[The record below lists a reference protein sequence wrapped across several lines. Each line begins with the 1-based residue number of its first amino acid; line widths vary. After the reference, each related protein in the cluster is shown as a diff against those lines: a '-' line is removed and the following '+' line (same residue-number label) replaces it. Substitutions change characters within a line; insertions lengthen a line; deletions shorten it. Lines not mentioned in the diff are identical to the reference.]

1 MENSTA
7 RQSTE
12 RRAHSEERS
21 ECESE
26 LSKLNTRQERGASG
40 GGGGGG
46 RARAVEAAYHV
57 LDMKSL
63 APASTCSVSTKGFH
77 GMQIVHRYGPCSP
90 LGQENSPPDSRQILI
105 KDQARVRSMNSL
117 TSNSKYAT
125 NGEGIVTADSFPPQA
140 MTLFGRDIGA
150 GNYVVKAGFGTPKRD
165 FNLIFD
171 TGSDLTWLRCGSNGY
186 QPSES
191 STSTNAT
198 CNSGPTCNFNVDY
211 GDHSSASGY
220 FIRDYLT
227 LKLSDMYSDAFSNF
241 YFGCGLQISPGFGS
255 ADGLLGVGQSGNLSI
270 ISQTDQMY
278 AKVFCYCLP
287 ESDSSAGFLLFGFD
301 AQRTCKTKTTT
312 PLSRDLNRP
321 AYYFVNL
328 IGITIGDQR
337 LGISSKTIMDSGTVI
352 TRLPSPVYSALRS
365 EFMKFMSKYPRAK
378 PTTQQQDQ
386 LLDTCYDLEG
396 YGNVTLP
403 NMVLQFPKFQV
414 NLDPSAV
421 IWKERESDSQ
431 VCLAFAGNDD
441 IPDKL
446 TIIGNHQQRT
456 LKVLYDIKNNKVGF
470 GMGGCAN

>member
-1 MENSTA
+1 
-7 RQSTE
+7 
-12 RRAHSEERS
+12 
-21 ECESE
+21 
-26 LSKLNTRQERGASG
+26 
-40 GGGGGG
+40 
-46 RARAVEAAYHV
+46 
-57 LDMKSL
+57 
-63 APASTCSVSTKGFH
+63 
-77 GMQIVHRYGPCSP
+77 
-90 LGQENSPPDSRQILI
+90 
-105 KDQARVRSMNSL
+105 
-117 TSNSKYAT
+117 
-125 NGEGIVTADSFPPQA
+125 
-140 MTLFGRDIGA
+140 
-150 GNYVVKAGFGTPKRD
+150 
-165 FNLIFD
+165 
-171 TGSDLTWLRCGSNGY
+171 
-186 QPSES
+186 
-191 STSTNAT
+191 
-198 CNSGPTCNFNVDY
+198 
-211 GDHSSASGY
+211 
-220 FIRDYLT
+220 
-227 LKLSDMYSDAFSNF
+227 MYSDAFSNF

-287 ESDSSAGFLLFGFD
+287 GSDSSAGFLLFGSE
-301 AQRTCKTKTTT
+301 AQRTCKTTTTT
-312 PLSRDLNRP
+312 PLSRDPNRP
-321 AYYFVNL
+321 AYYYVNL

-352 TRLPSPVYSALRS
+352 TRLPSPVYSVLRS